1 VPRSAKLDLADYMP
15 YLVNRLGVAFVARFT
30 ADALTARGLGI
41 ADWRVLAVLASNGSQ
56 RQTDLS
62 ELTSIETSTLSRV
75 VTRLA
80 RAGLVSRSRNARNSR
95 EVVVRLT
102 ARGGKAVA
110 EMTPVA
116 ADLEAR
122 AIRDLPRRELAAVK
136 RALRSMHAR
145 LIAPRRASSRVT

>member
-1 VPRSAKLDLADYMP
+1 VPRNARLNLADYMP

-41 ADWRVLAVLASNGSQ
+41 ADWRVLAVLASNESQ

-75 VTRLA
+75 VTRLT

-95 EVVVRLT
+95 EVVVQLT
-102 ARGGKAVA
+102 ARGAKAVA

-116 ADLEAR
+116 VDLEAQ

-136 RALRSMHAR
+136 RALRRMHAR
-145 LIAPRRASSRVT
+145 LIAPI